1 MTEKVCRRWPSA
13 LRRKAKPLSR
23 AEPAAPDNRRR
34 HAAEAGDFRLKPRL
48 HRTRNRKFESISLQR
63 RVGCELGSKAGPRL
77 LSAAGT
83 SGFAIRM
90 LRRILTTCGPVA
102 PPPGADGQSEHVSRG
117 AAASR
122 VGSARTLAG
131 CLSIFGQSARCTAY
145 LRPEHY
151 GSGSENRY

>member
-1 MTEKVCRRWPSA
+1 
-13 LRRKAKPLSR
+13 
-23 AEPAAPDNRRR
+23 
-34 HAAEAGDFRLKPRL
+34 
-48 HRTRNRKFESISLQR
+48 
-63 RVGCELGSKAGPRL
+63 
-77 LSAAGT
+77 
-83 SGFAIRM
+83 M

-145 LRPEHY
+145 LGPEHY
-151 GSGSENRY
+151 GSGSENGY